1 MSENK
6 ELVRSF
12 INDLYIDFIN
22 SNKFSNLQRYLE
34 ADLSWSA
41 SGEVKDVK
49 KQLKMIIKDSDYY
62 VDIENMVFAQMN
74 KKNKKSRSYGIL
86 PYLKKSEELW
96 LKRIMESVNKMCTE
110 LKIYLSQKRTV
121 SQQVGLDENI
131 LSFVKKDC
139 NKSNIK
145 LRPVYSATDFFEM
158 LISIKNNN
166 LRDSV
171 RTSLYLMKTCLHV
184 KDFLELKSFYSAMYC
199 LHQMNFK
206 DQTQK
211 EIFYINKWMKSE
223 NDWIKLG
230 NAVINKKT
238 CSSARQYLKQGCPAS
253 LRKQI
258 WLILLN
264 IKIHDED
271 MLYYFQLK
279 KSALEYDLFV
289 DHLLRQDVQLTASNS
304 NLFFVFEDLLYQ
316 TLLVF
321 SRDDCFLNYLEELSI
336 TPFKYLIK
344 DKIIEDRFN
353 TYPPCGILP
362 FHGFSMLAAPLCY
375 IYEKPE
381 ELYFAFR
388 ELYGRYFIKLHSI
401 SSNSQKAMLF
411 FGYCQHDA
419 SLSLTIFSFN
429 LQTIESIL
437 SISSLFESLL
447 ISKEAALF
455 KHLMDIGSPPLKLAF
470 NWLMFVYSGY
480 LSAEETLQLWDI
492 ILGFDSL
499 DILAVVAV
507 AIFEFRRESLMSA
520 TNLKTAEFR

>member
-6 ELVRSF
+6 ELVCSF
-12 INDLYIDFIN
+12 INDIYIDFIN
-22 SNKFSNLQRYLE
+22 SNIFSNLQRYLE

-41 SGEVKDVK
+41 TGEVKEVK

-62 VDIENMVFAQMN
+62 VEIENMVFAQMN
-74 KKNKKSRSYGIL
+74 KKNKTNRSYGIL
-86 PYLKKSEELW
+86 LYL
-96 LKRIMESVNKMCTE
+96 NKAE
-110 LKIYLSQKRTV
+110 RTV
-121 SQQVGLDENI
+121 SQQVDLGENI

-139 NKSNIK
+139 DKSNIK
-145 LRPVYSATDFFEM
+145 LRPVYSASDFFEM

-171 RTSLYLMKTCLHV
+171 RTSLCLMKTCLHV

-199 LHQMNFK
+199 LHRMSFK

-211 EIFYINKWMKSE
+211 EIFYINKRVKSE

-230 NAVINKKT
+230 NAVINKKN

-271 MLYYFQLK
+271 MLYYIQLK

-321 SRDDCFLNYLEELSI
+321 SRDGFFLNYLEELSI
-336 TPFKYLIK
+336 RPFKCLIK
-344 DKIIEDRFN
+344 DKITDDRFN

-401 SSNSQKAMLF
+401 SSNSQ
-411 FGYCQHDA
+411 
-419 SLSLTIFSFN
+419 
-429 LQTIESIL
+429 SIL
-437 SISSLFESLL
+437 SICSLFESLL

-455 KHLMDIGSPPLKLAF
+455 KHLMDIGCPPLKLAF

-507 AIFEFRRESLMSA
+507 AILEFRRENLMSA
-520 TNLKTAEFR
+520 TNLKTAEAMLEDISTIKVVPLLAQFFGYI